1 METMLQRQKAPV
13 APRPDEPARIL
24 LVEDDAE
31 LRRSIREV
39 FEMFGF
45 EVSTSSD
52 GVDAVER
59 AFRGG
64 YDAIVTDIRLPGMDG
79 IGIAATLRQHPH
91 PPKVFFITAYPHWK
105 VYDDATRLQVVDV
118 LTKPL
123 NLVALVEIVREALRG
138 RPW

>member
-1 METMLQRQKAPV
+1 METMLQEEKAPV
-13 APRPDEPARIL
+13 APRSGESGKIL

-31 LRRSIREV
+31 LRHSIREV

-45 EVSTSSD
+45 EVTTSSD

-59 AFRGG
+59 AFREG
-64 YDAIVTDIRLPGMDG
+64 YDAVVTDIRLPGMDG
-79 IGIAATLRQHPH
+79 VAVAASLRQHPH